1 MNASDLPPRRH
12 AAQSRDTGG
21 GCAGLG
27 VHPAAAPDRS
37 PLALWGS
44 LSDPAVAYRP
54 AATYRARW
62 NPATP
67 GATFFRSFVA
77 DPYGDAAGDG
87 GDGGGDCDDAG
98 PDANPSPETAQDA
111 GAEPGMWTVDRYWQ
125 CLPDAATPSADDA
138 TADGLPGPTGDEVH
152 LAGHHAGGLGG
163 NAWRDEYEPIIAHIR
178 ERLLSGPDLPRHP
191 DSQREG

>member
-1 MNASDLPPRRH
+1 MNASDVPSRRH
-12 AAQSRDTGG
+12 AAESRDTGG

-27 VHPAAAPDRS
+27 ASLGTTHPVPDALR
-37 PLALWGS
+37 LWGA
-44 LSDPAVAYRP
+44 LTDPSVAYRP
-54 AATYRARW
+54 ADTL
-62 NPATP
+62 PS
-67 GATFFRSFVA
+67 GATLASALELAGLARGITNA
-77 DPYGDAAGDG
+77 TGDG

-98 PDANPSPETAQDA
+98 PDPDADPDAAQDA
-111 GAEPGMWTVDRYWQ
+111 STEPGMWTVDRYWQ